1 MSPTPVSET
10 ARRVAAQRLA
20 FDRVTAPYG
29 DPSAD
34 ERLSR
39 DIAAGLPQDGPL
51 RRYLEARTRFFDTV
65 VVRCLDGGIT
75 QVVVGAAGY
84 DCRALRYAKA
94 GVRWFEIDRSPT
106 QHDKQARLERLR
118 IACTHVSFVAA
129 DFDTDDLCAP
139 LAAHG
144 LDESIPTLFL
154 LEGVAAYLERATLHS
169 VLSQFARVGAPR
181 SRLAVSLSVSQGSPA
196 RAARREALRQAVEA
210 LGEPLR
216 SSVAPDAIDELLCSA
231 GWARAGAVNDAGFV
245 LAERRH

>member
-1 MSPTPVSET
+1 VNPGAISET

-20 FDRVTAPYG
+20 FDRVGAPYG

-39 DIAAGLPQDGPL
+39 DISAGLPQDGPL

-84 DCRALRYAKA
+84 DCRALRYAKP
-94 GVRWFEIDRSPT
+94 GVRWFEIDRSAT
-106 QHDKQARLERLR
+106 QRDKQARLERLR
-118 IACTHVSFVAA
+118 ISRAHVSFVEA
-129 DFDTDDLCAP
+129 DFETDDLCAA
-139 LAAHG
+139 LAAAG
-144 LDESIPTLFL
+144 LDESLPSLFM
-154 LEGVAAYLERATLHS
+154 LEGVAAYLERSTLDS
-169 VLSQFARVGAPR
+169 VLTQFARVAAPG
-181 SRLAVSLSVSQGSPA
+181 SRLAISLSVPGGSPA

-216 SSVAPDAIDELLCSA
+216 SSVAPDQVGDLLGST
-231 GWARAGAVNDAGFV
+231 GWTPAGAANEAGLV
-245 LAERRH
+245 LAERSP